1 MIGKDF
7 WEDGYGAKSFP
18 WDCKGGRSYG
28 DNRSK
33 LACLETWA
41 SLGRGAAVRGVV
53 AGDQRSLDQES
64 GDPGFWSLICWSL

>member
-1 MIGKDF
+1 MIGEDF

-18 WDCKGGRSYG
+18 WDCEGGRSYG

-33 LACLETWA
+33 LACLEAWA

-53 AGDQRSLDQES
+53 AGD
-64 GDPGFWSLICWSL
+64 